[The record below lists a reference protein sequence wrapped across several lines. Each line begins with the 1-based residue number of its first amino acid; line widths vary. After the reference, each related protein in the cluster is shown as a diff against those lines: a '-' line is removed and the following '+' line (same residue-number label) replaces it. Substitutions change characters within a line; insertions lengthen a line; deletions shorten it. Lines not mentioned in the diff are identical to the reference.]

1 MGKSEKGLKIVIFL
15 SAIANP
21 KYPIVINKLPKN
33 DQRQENIIPT
43 RARARKENIIISTV
57 ERAEKLG
64 NPSPRVNMR
73 KSRKVRK
80 LIPRASHLK

>member
-21 KYPIVINKLPKN
+21 KYPIAINKQPNN
-33 DQRQENIIPT
+33 DQRQEIIIPT
-43 RARARKENIIISTV
+43 RVRARKENIMISTV
-57 ERAEKLG
+57 ERTENLG
-64 NPSPRVNMR
+64 NPCPIVNVI

-80 LIPRASHLK
+80 LILRASHLI